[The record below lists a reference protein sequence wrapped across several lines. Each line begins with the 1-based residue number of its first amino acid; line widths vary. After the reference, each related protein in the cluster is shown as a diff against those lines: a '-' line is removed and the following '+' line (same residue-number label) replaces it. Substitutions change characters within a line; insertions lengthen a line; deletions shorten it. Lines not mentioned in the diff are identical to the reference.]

1 MKRKEGQ
8 NYPQRWPGDE
18 WARWE
23 CESLYRAQYAPL
35 GDGRIRVSPAVVLF
49 TQGCISSCFGS
60 GRPIDDNIQH
70 IQAEPY
76 HASCI
81 PEIEVFELDG
91 RLYSI
96 NNRRLY
102 VWRVCACI
110 GVFDTIT
117 AGLLPRDDLTL
128 QRQKYDA
135 HRLRTTAPKWERHL
149 SSQVSGLVVSVS
161 HPGSAFEHQH
171 ARAPSCHWECR
182 K

>member
-1 MKRKEGQ
+1 MTHGRHL
-8 NYPQRWPGDE
+8 RWIY
-18 WARWE
+18 
-23 CESLYRAQYAPL
+23 SYYSN
-35 GDGRIRVSPAVVLF
+35 SP
-49 TQGCISSCFGS
+49 CFGS
-60 GRPIDDNIQH
+60 GRPIDDTIRH
-70 IQAEPY
+70 IEAEPN

-81 PEIEVFELDG
+81 PEIEVFEFDG

-135 HRLRTTAPKWERHL
+135 HRLRTAASKWKRHL
-149 SSQVSGLVVSVS
+149 SSQVPGLVVSVS